1 VRSRGVAD
9 ASLNAQRFDMATQT
23 ATFSS
28 RSAPLAAAKNGGDEI
43 TLCHFTAAHAQ
54 IKSRTLH
61 RICLPLAA
69 AGVQIQYVSPARET
83 PTHEGVEFVRIPTAR
98 SRVGRVVRS
107 VKLLRELARLGATIY
122 HFQDPEL
129 LPVGFALKALFR
141 KRVIYDAYEDF
152 PSMAEASSSL
162 PRWTRGPAARVV
174 RMAEHLAACSFDAI
188 TTADPFTLKRLA
200 RAGQSKKR
208 VFYNFPNLDFFP
220 DVAATPKPFDIVYR
234 GGLSDRAGTYTL
246 LDALDLLKSRAE
258 KPRLLLI
265 GYFDNSGAQR
275 ALEERIRA
283 LALQE
288 QVEIVGRVEHEA
300 MAEALSRARI
310 GVCPLEDLP
319 KFRLNIPVKVF
330 EYLACGLPVV
340 STDLPPIRPFLRNSQ
355 AGLLCTPG
363 DAADMARAI
372 GWLLDHP
379 EDARRMGEQGHRL
392 IEARFNNE
400 GEAHK
405 LLMLCR
411 QIAMPERVRVKQEA
425 RATNA

>member
-1 VRSRGVAD
+1 VRSGGFAD
-9 ASLNAQRFDMATQT
+9 AGLNAQRFDMATQT
-23 ATFSS
+23 ATLST
-28 RSAPLAAAKNGGDEI
+28 RSTPLAAAKNGSDKI
-43 TLCHFTAAHAQ
+43 TLCHFTTAHTQ

-61 RICLPLAA
+61 RMCLPLAA
-69 AGVQIQYVSPARET
+69 AGIHIQYVSPARET
-83 PTHEGVEFVRIPTAR
+83 PAHEGVEFVRISATR
-98 SRVGRVVRS
+98 SRAGRVVRS
-107 VKLLRELARLGATIY
+107 VKLLRELARLDATIY

-129 LPVGFALKALFR
+129 LPVGFALKTLFQ

-152 PSMAEASSSL
+152 PSMAAASLSL
-162 PRWTRGPAARVV
+162 PRGTRALAARVV
-174 RMAEHLAACSFDAI
+174 RLAEHLAACSFDAI

-220 DVAATPKPFDIVYR
+220 EVAATQKPFDLVYR

-246 LDALDLLKSRAE
+246 LGALDLLKSRAE

-265 GYFDNSGAQR
+265 GYFDNSEAR
-275 ALEERIRA
+275 RELEERIRV

-330 EYLACGLPVV
+330 EYWACGLPVV
-340 STDLPPIRPFLRNSQ
+340 STDLPPIRPFVCNSQ
-355 AGLLCTPG
+355 AGLLCAPG

-372 GWLLDHP
+372 GWLLDHS
-379 EDARRMGEQGHRL
+379 EDARRMGERGRHL

-400 GEAHK
+400 SEKHK

-411 QIAMPERVRVKQEA
+411 QIAVRERARVKQEA
-425 RATNA
+425 RAANA